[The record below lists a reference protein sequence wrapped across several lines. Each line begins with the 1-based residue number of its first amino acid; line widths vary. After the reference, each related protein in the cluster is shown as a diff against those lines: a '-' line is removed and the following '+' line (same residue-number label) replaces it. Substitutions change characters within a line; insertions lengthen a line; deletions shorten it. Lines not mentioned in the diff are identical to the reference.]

1 MRSVHQAGCAEG
13 VQGDTETQAAYR
25 LARAADPIGE
35 RTIGILTKVD
45 KQTGVQEQADW
56 LALFRGQKE
65 GNQLQLGFYV
75 R

>member
-1 MRSVHQAGCAEG
+1 M
-13 VQGDTETQAAYR
+13 
-25 LARAADPIGE
+25 GE

-75 R
+75 RGPTRRFRLTLIRLSVSRLLTSCSLE